1 MTYRYFSRTVYL
13 RQMQSGLL
21 ERCRLMKVI
30 FCAANRGCSDGPT
43 VIMSGIQPSGRLHV
57 GNYFGVI
64 SQLLKLQADGCQLY
78 VSVAD
83 LHAMTVPRQPD
94 ELRRN
99 VFNVTSGLLA
109 CGLGTGRGT
118 ALFQQSRLGE
128 HSELCWMLGTL
139 VTLPKLLRMS
149 HYREKAALYRDGNVP
164 LALLTYPVLQAAD
177 VLLYRARAV
186 PVGED
191 QSQHLRLA
199 HRLAELFNNKYSVR
213 FFPLPERLLSNW
225 PRLKNLREPDKKM
238 SKSQPAGCIFLDDT
252 ADEIRSKVKKAVT
265 DSAGG
270 LWFDP
275 QRRPG
280 VSNLIR
286 LKAACTDSTV
296 DDVVARCAGQD
307 VVQFKENLA
316 EALVETLKPIRLKYQ
331 ALEKQPDQLKA
342 ALDDGLAKASVRAQQ
357 TMVAFKRIVGL
368 TFYQLTMRSRLSTLK
383 VVVNFFRC
391 NHSATM
397 RKVKNLMLL
406 SLTCQQIVYQ
416 VKVKL
421 SAIID
426 DTVACSASASARFW
440 AVVSDCLS
448 SVYNQ
453 VSQLARWLIVFNLYE
468 FFLVDSL
475 AQILLNIIYLF
486 IQFFPFSPPNFA
498 MVHKV
503 AIVGGGSWGSALS
516 VIVGESVERK
526 KHLFDTSVKLWLFR
540 EEVNGEDLAE
550 LINRQHENV
559 KYLPGI
565 QLPKNI
571 LIICFS
577 FFLSY
582 CGSLRTILLCALA
595 MRIF

>member
-1 MTYRYFSRTVYL
+1 MFFKNSIL
-13 RQMQSGLL
+13 EMQWGLL
-21 ERCRLMKVI
+21 ERCRLTKVI

-43 VIMSGIQPSGRLHV
+43 VIVSGIQPSGRLHV

-149 HYREKAALYRDGNVP
+149 HYREKAAPYRDGNVP

-225 PRLKNLREPDKKM
+225 PRLKSLREPDKKM

-265 DSAGG
+265 DSSGG

-368 TFYQLTMRSRLSTLK
+368 TL
-383 VVVNFFRC
+383 
-391 NHSATM
+391 
-397 RKVKNLMLL
+397 
-406 SLTCQQIVYQ
+406 
-416 VKVKL
+416 
-421 SAIID
+421 
-426 DTVACSASASARFW
+426 
-440 AVVSDCLS
+440 
-448 SVYNQ
+448 
-453 VSQLARWLIVFNLYE
+453 
-468 FFLVDSL
+468 
-475 AQILLNIIYLF
+475 
-486 IQFFPFSPPNFA
+486 
-498 MVHKV
+498 
-503 AIVGGGSWGSALS
+503 
-516 VIVGESVERK
+516 
-526 KHLFDTSVKLWLFR
+526 
-540 EEVNGEDLAE
+540 
-550 LINRQHENV
+550 
-559 KYLPGI
+559 
-565 QLPKNI
+565 
-571 LIICFS
+571 
-577 FFLSY
+577 
-582 CGSLRTILLCALA
+582 
-595 MRIF
+595 